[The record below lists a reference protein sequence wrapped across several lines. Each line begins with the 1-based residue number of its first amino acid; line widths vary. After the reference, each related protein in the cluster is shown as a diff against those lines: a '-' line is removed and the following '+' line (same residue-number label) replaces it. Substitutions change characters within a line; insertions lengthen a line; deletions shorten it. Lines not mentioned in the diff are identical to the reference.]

1 MKYPVL
7 RSIKWLYLLIFSGLG
22 LFSYF
27 LLMRFTDLPYNSNVN
42 LFSLPALGYFI
53 FAFNILGFS
62 IYSSNRWINKESPL
76 YFIKRGRSLMRFLAI
91 CIILFLVNY
100 GLLILAKFLAGM
112 PFEQLFYI
120 KNNGLKVFVS
130 VWFVELIIV
139 LLMMANQSYSYT
151 LELYK
156 KASQLNE
163 ESNKAKY
170 AALQSQLNPHFLF
183 NSLNTLISE
192 IEYNP
197 QNAIAFTTHLS
208 DVYRYI
214 LACQEKTTVPLKEEL
229 LFLESYLFLHQVRLG
244 ACIHLHCEIPDEF
257 MDDKVPP
264 LTLQLLAENIIKHN
278 SVSMSKPMQMDIR
291 VDVSRKQLIISNPIH
306 PKLLSKGH
314 SGKGLQNLRM
324 RYLLLENKEIVVEN
338 NNQVFIVKVPLLD
351 D

>member
-1 MKYPVL
+1 MKFSFL
-7 RSIKWLYLLIFSGLG
+7 RHIKWLYLLIFSGLG

-27 LLMRFTDLPYNSNVN
+27 LLMRFTDIPQNSNVD
-42 LFSLPALGYFI
+42 LISLPAFIYFI

-62 IYSSNRWINKESPL
+62 IYTSNRWINKESPL
-76 YFIKRGRSLMRFLAI
+76 YFIKRRRSLMRFLGI
-91 CIILFLVNY
+91 CILLFIVNY
-100 GLLILAKFLAGM
+100 GLLILAKFLAGVSFNDM
-112 PFEQLFYI
+112 FYVR
-120 KNNGLKVFVS
+120 NNGLKVFIS

-139 LLMMANQSYSYT
+139 LLMTANQSYSYT
-151 LELYK
+151 LDLYK

-214 LACQEKTTVPLKEEL
+214 LECQEKTTVQLKEEL
-229 LFLESYLFLHQVRLG
+229 VFLESYLFLHQVRLG
-244 ACIHLHCEIPDEF
+244 SCIHLHIAIPDSCLEY
-257 MDDKVPP
+257 KVPP

-278 SVSMSKPMQMDIR
+278 SISMSKPMQMDIR
-291 VDVSRKQLIISNPIH
+291 VDVSEKQLIISNPIH
-306 PKLLSKGH
+306 PKLSKGY

-324 RYLLLENKEIVVEN
+324 RYLLLENKDIVVESN
-338 NNQVFIVKVPLLD
+338 NEVFIVKVPLLD
-351 D
+351 E